1 MLLRT
6 GVTRFS
12 RAGET
17 ESQQEEGECLEED
30 VGVVVVGGAHQEV
43 DRHQDFGDVNSA
55 RQAVFSA
62 FTAPLA
68 YIYIYMPLMMYQQLG
83 SCRMF
88 FVAEKT
94 NMSSVI
100 H

>member
-55 RQAVFSA
+55 

-68 YIYIYMPLMMYQQLG
+68 YIYATDDVYGLCYVLVLYLSTHSVGFTG
-83 SCRMF
+83 SSRG
-88 FVAEKT
+88 A
-94 NMSSVI
+94 SSLSST
-100 H
+100 